1 MEENKERKPTNQE
14 GIWFRHLSV
23 RQAFNSRDRSNALT
37 PSSAPSHDFHSAH
50 PPFPEWPRDFFT
62 SSACI
67 ILNTSPNCEF
77 SPVPITTPWK
87 EGEKKADE
95 KSYLKDSV
103 TNIREKTGG
112 ERTHFSLPISHQ
124 GPHENNI
131 AQCGYISSF
140 QQHTISLVARLS
152 FSCKTGFIHQQI
164 CNLNKSTPFLALVT
178 HPFKAGPCPWS
189 CIYLYQPEVCGDP
202 ITNRKIYDISRHK
215 LSS

>member
-1 MEENKERKPTNQE
+1 MTQRLLYLFSLHHFE
-14 GIWFRHLSV
+14 HLSKLRV
-23 RQAFNSRDRSNALT
+23 FTCPNNHALK
-37 PSSAPSHDFHSAH
+37 
-50 PPFPEWPRDFFT
+50 R
-62 SSACI
+62 
-67 ILNTSPNCEF
+67 
-77 SPVPITTPWK
+77 
-87 EGEKKADE
+87 GEKADE

-112 ERTHFSLPISHQ
+112 ERTHLSLPISHQ
-124 GPHENNI
+124 GPHKNNI

-202 ITNRKIYDISRHK
+202 ITNGKIYDISRHK